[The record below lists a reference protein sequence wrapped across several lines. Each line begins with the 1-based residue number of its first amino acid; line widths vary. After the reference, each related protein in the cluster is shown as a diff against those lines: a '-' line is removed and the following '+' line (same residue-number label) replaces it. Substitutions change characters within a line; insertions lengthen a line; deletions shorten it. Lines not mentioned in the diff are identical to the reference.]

1 MNILD
6 NEMVV
11 YCYTNKINDKKYIG
25 ITKNIKV
32 I

>member
-25 ITKNIKV
+25 ITKIN
-32 I
+32 